1 MTRPIKPRFI
11 RYDPQV
17 KYFKPRGIPL
27 RFLNEVCLG
36 KDEIEALRLCNFKNL
51 EQTEAA
57 KKMKISQSTLQRILV
72 SAHQKIAQA
81 LIQGK
86 AIKIN
91 E

>member
-1 MTRPIKPRFI
+1 MPRPIKPRFV
-11 RYDPQV
+11 RYNPEV

-27 RFLNEVCLG
+27 RFLDEVCLG
-36 KDEIEALRLCNFKNL
+36 KDEVEAIRLCDLENL
-51 EQTEAA
+51 EQTKAA
-57 KKMKISQSTLQRILV
+57 EKMKISQSTLQRILV